1 MKNHGNYFFLIL
13 SLIGMI
19 WISVLSSAN
28 VEKARPNQYEFTWDT
43 IAQSASG
50 TFTIPQQIKN
60 KSGFIYQIT
69 AAQLSGTIGS
79 NAILQESAWESANL
93 WVNRDTAA
101 ISAAGNYYLEGTTRA
116 RRVQV
121 LIQAGAG
128 AQSGQYKV
136 AAQLT
141 EEF

>member
-1 MKNHGNYFFLIL
+1 MKNFKFYYFIIAAI
-13 SLIGMI
+13 IGVV
-19 WISVLSSAN
+19 WIGIFSSAN

-50 TFTIPQQIKN
+50 TFTVPQQIKN